1 MGPPQTRKRRQR
13 QHVVEATRR
22 AAQSAEKTRAAI
34 TSAAESA
41 TTVANARV
49 EAEEQLKRAIEATDA
64 ANAAALT
71 ARADCETAIA
81 EIKRLRTLDPRTAT
95 KQSEIGA
102 SLIQRAIRAVEMA
115 QRYANRARTSAR
127 IAKGAAD
134 TAAKHVPSPFSRV
147 VAAVFE
153 KVGIGIRSV
162 EGLRREAAVNA
173 AAAAD
178 AANKTEK
185 LAIEARKSAEGAK
198 AAGLRA
204 RAIFDDAMA
213 ALIGRWEAVARA
225 AEKAARSA
233 KTPEEALAA
242 TREVELALKIAEAL
256 AGAKL

>member
-13 QHVVEATRR
+13 HVVEATRR

-34 TSAAESA
+34 TAAAESA
-41 TTVANARV
+41 TTAANARA

-134 TAAKHVPSPFSRV
+134 TATKHVPSQLNRV
-147 VAAVFE
+147 ITAALE

-162 EGLRREAAVNA
+162 EGLRREAAANA
-173 AAAAD
+173 SAAAD
-178 AANKTEK
+178 AAKRCEK

-204 RAIFDDAMA
+204 RAIFDDAMS
-213 ALIGRWEAVARA
+213 ALIGRWETVARA
-225 AEKAARSA
+225 AEKAARGA

-242 TREVELALKIAEAL
+242 TQEVELALKIAEAL